1 MTLHKTS
8 FAWVIFV
15 VEIQTFVYFHI
26 TLYRHIFLKSFV
38 WYVCVCASKQ
48 TSKHVGAKQLFSTTW
63 VSATKASLNINVKS
77 ARQFLVIYLL
87 LMFSQFKHPLTPG
100 EFDSKLYHLE
110 LLNQSLITKIAY
122 YIYVKSTSDRI
133 SFLVHSFEF

>member
-1 MTLHKTS
+1 MGNLCSRDSDFRVFSYHIVPS
-8 FAWVIFV
+8 YLFEIIRV
-15 VEIQTFVYFHI
+15 VCVCVYVC
-26 TLYRHIFLKSFV
+26 L
-38 WYVCVCASKQ
+38 CVCASKQ